1 MFAPSEPLNAFR
13 VRGEWADWLATFPWT
28 HFGTYTFGEPRQTVR
43 AAVGCLK
50 AHHRRLGWD
59 DVEARAFAVVEGGEG
74 VRLHLHT
81 LSLLRWVGA
90 RADLAAHAMVSEPL
104 HRAAHRRWFE
114 SYGRCRVS
122 PLQGDS
128 TGAAFYVAKY
138 LLKTAEP
145 RWFFLPNRGW
155 EGLIP
160 E

>member
-13 VRGEWADWLATFPWT
+13 VRGEWAEWLATFPWT
-28 HFGTYTFGEPRQTVR
+28 HFGTYTFAKPRQTVR
-43 AAVGCLK
+43 AAIGCLK
-50 AHHRRLGWD
+50 AHHRRLRRSD
-59 DVEARAFAVVEGGEG
+59 IAARAFAVVEGGEG
-74 VRLHLHT
+74 VRMHLHT
-81 LSLLRWVGA
+81 LSVLEWAGQ
-90 RADLAAHAMVSEPL
+90 RADLATHGLVSEPL
-104 HRAAHRRWFE
+104 HRADHRTWWE
-114 SYGRCRVS
+114 CYGRCRCS
-122 PLQGDS
+122 PLRRDS